1 MKHDGKNIVANFMSQ
16 CNNVYLCIDTI
27 NKDMTL
33 QQLEYIIAVEQHGFF
48 VAAAD
53 ACGVTQSTLS
63 LMIKKLEEELDVRIF
78 NRDTHP
84 VTVTEMGKKV
94 IEEAKMAVYHTKQLL
109 ELTRTAKEQASG
121 DLSIAMTTT
130 VAPVLMPGLF
140 RYMRTKNSAIR
151 LRVEEMITATI
162 IAKLKKAEVDMG
174 ILTYPVNDPD
184 LLEVP
189 LYHER
194 FFAYVSP
201 DDPWAELES
210 IERKHLLEHRVWT
223 MKDGVRLFDR
233 TKVRSEEE
241 ITYDKLYEGGRVGI
255 LIQIANENG
264 GLTVVPESHLHLLSE
279 SVTRCIKPIVNPE
292 PERVIGLAFR
302 KDYVHERMMN
312 IVVKAIKTLVPAEM
326 IDGMIR
332 TDYLRL

>member
-1 MKHDGKNIVANFMSQ
+1 MSQ
-16 CNNVYLCIDTI
+16 CNNVYLYIDII
-27 NKDMTL
+27 NKEMTL
-33 QQLEYIIAVEQHGFF
+33 QQLEYIIAVEQHGYF
-48 VAAAD
+48 VNASD

-63 LMIKKLEEELDVRIF
+63 LMIKKLEEELDVKIF

-84 VTVTEMGKKV
+84 VTVTEMGRRV
-94 IEEAKMAVYHTKQLL
+94 IDEAKMAVYHTKQLL

-140 RYMRTKNSAIR
+140 HYMRTKNPAIR

-162 IAKLKKAEVDMG
+162 ITKLKKAEVDMG
-174 ILTYPVNDPD
+174 IVTYPVNDPD

-201 DDPWAELES
+201 QDAMYQVES
-210 IERKHLLEHRVWT
+210 IERSQLRQSKVWT
-223 MKDGVRLFDR
+223 MKDGVRL
-233 TKVRSEEE
+233 VRSDEE
-241 ITYDKLYEGGRVGI
+241 IKYDKLYEGGRVGM
-255 LIQIANENG
+255 LIQITDENG
-264 GLTVVPESHLHLLSE
+264 GITIVPESHLHLLPE
-279 SVTRCIKPIVNPE
+279 TVKDRIRPIVNPE
-292 PERVIGLAFR
+292 PQRTIGLVFR

-312 IVVKAIKTLVPAEM
+312 IVVKAIKTMVPSEFL
-326 IDGMIR
+326 DGVIR
-332 TDYLRL
+332 ADYLRL

>member
-1 MKHDGKNIVANFMSQ
+1 
-16 CNNVYLCIDTI
+16 
-27 NKDMTL
+27 MTL
-33 QQLEYIIAVEQHGFF
+33 QQLEYIIAVDEHGYF
-48 VAAAD
+48 VTAAE
-53 ACGVTQSTLS
+53 ACNVTQSTMS

-84 VTVTEMGKKV
+84 VTVTEMGRKV
-94 IEEAKMAVYHTKQLL
+94 IDEAKMAIYHTKQLL
-109 ELTRTAKEQASG
+109 ELTRTAKEQSSG
-121 DLSIAMTTT
+121 DLNIAMTTT

-140 RYMRTKNSAIR
+140 HFMRTQYPAIQ

-162 IAKLKKAEVDMG
+162 IDKLKKAEVDMG
-174 ILTYPVNDPD
+174 IITYPVSDPD

-210 IERKHLLEHRVWT
+210 IERTHLLEHRVWT

-233 TKVRSEEE
+233 SKVRSEEE

-264 GLTVVPESHLHLLSE
+264 GLTVVPESHLHLLPESE
-279 SVTRCIKPIVNPE
+279 RNCIKPIVNPE
-292 PERVIGLAFR
+292 PERTIGLAFR

-312 IVVKAIKTLVPAEM
+312 VVVKAIKTLVPAEM

>member
-1 MKHDGKNIVANFMSQ
+1 
-16 CNNVYLCIDTI
+16 
-27 NKDMTL
+27 MTL
-33 QQLEYIIAVEQHGFF
+33 QQLEYIIAVEQHGYF
-48 VAAAD
+48 VNAAE

-63 LMIKKLEEELDVRIF
+63 LMVKKLEEELDVKIF

-84 VTVTEMGKKV
+84 VTVTEMGRKV
-94 IEEAKMAVYHTKQLL
+94 IDEAKMAVFHTKQLV
-109 ELTRTAKEQASG
+109 EMTRSAKEQASG

-140 RYMRTKNSAIR
+140 HYMWTKNPAIR

-162 IAKLKKAEVDMG
+162 LTKLKKAEVDMG
-174 ILTYPVNDPD
+174 IITYPVNDPD

-201 DDPWAELES
+201 QDAMYQAES
-210 IERKHLLEHRVWT
+210 IERKQLRQLKVWT

-233 TKVRSEEE
+233 SQVRSEEE
-241 ITYDKLYEGGRVGI
+241 ITYDKLFEGGRVGI
-255 LIQIANENG
+255 LIQIVNENG
-264 GLTVVPESHLHLLSE
+264 GITIVPESHLHLLPE
-279 SVTRCIKPIVNPE
+279 TVKDRIKPIVNPE
-292 PERVIGLAFR
+292 PQRTIGLAFR

-312 IVVKAIKTLVPAEM
+312 IVVKAIKTIVPSEFL
-326 IDGMIR
+326 DGVIR
-332 TDYLRL
+332 ADYLRL

>member
-1 MKHDGKNIVANFMSQ
+1 M
-16 CNNVYLCIDTI
+16 
-27 NKDMTL
+27 
-33 QQLEYIIAVEQHGFF
+33 QQLEYIIAVEQHGYF
-48 VAAAD
+48 VTAAE

-63 LMIKKLEEELDVRIF
+63 LMIKKLEEELDVKIF

-84 VTVTEMGKKV
+84 VTVTEMGRKV
-94 IEEAKMAVYHTKQLL
+94 IDEAKQAVYHTKQLL
-109 ELTRTAKEQASG
+109 EMTRTAKEQASG

-140 RYMRTKNSAIR
+140 HYMRTRHAAIQ
-151 LRVEEMITATI
+151 LRVEEMTTPTI
-162 IAKLKKAEVDMG
+162 IDKLKKAEADMG

-210 IERKHLLEHRVWT
+210 IERAHLLDHRVWT

-233 TKVRSEEE
+233 SKVRSEE

-279 SVTRCIKPIVNPE
+279 SVRSCIKPIINPE

-312 IVVKAIKTLVPAEM
+312 IVVKAVKTMVPAEM

-332 TDYLRL
+332 ADYLRL